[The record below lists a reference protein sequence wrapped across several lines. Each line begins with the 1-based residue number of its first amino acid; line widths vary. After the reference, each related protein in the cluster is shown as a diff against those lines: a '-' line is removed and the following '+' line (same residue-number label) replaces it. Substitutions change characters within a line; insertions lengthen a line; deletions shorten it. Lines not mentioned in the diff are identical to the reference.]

1 VRPLLETA
9 QSAQEIQPNT
19 INNLPLNWDK
29 EYASIFSEEEQ
40 RALQIQAAWKL
51 QVKNYHDSLGHCNYR
66 LLAHSLKKMGVSL
79 QCLLPYINTYKCNTC
94 TANLGRCDYLLTPT
108 TASTPDKDTI
118 TTPSQPTNSV
128 ILNPEPIIAPA
139 PLLPLSLP
147 EVPVVVTPVS
157 TFVVPTLDV
166 RADFADSC
174 QIGRSGDRWFLL
186 MVDKT
191 TEYVSLYN
199 TKTRSNPL
207 ALLKEYLTFTGRKI
221 RYLLMDNAKEFHSE
235 EMLAFCRDNGII
247 IQPVIAYNHTGMCR
261 VESYIGVVKSHG
273 RVSMLNANVPLRF
286 HGDAVLDFCIK
297 RNFTWYSKKGLRT
310 KIPEPPIQFSGA
322 TNFLGPKNEF
332 TSHQFETSVLE
343 PPMSFSPLSNHQTVV
358 KPRDSRLNFYE
369 GPIPVSEFV
378 NCAERGKLGVE
389 SSQSRASAGST
400 CLSVA
405 NVPPDYAAH
414 IPPILGGH
422 PVTASAAKPFFP
434 ERKASERERESGH
447 SPRDDH
453 TETKVATY
461 EAECGAAPVRCLLTV
476 QRMSNEHKR
485 EKTLSEFSTS
495 PDVASCKTRV
505 LNYWLGHICVCIS
518 V

>member
-1 VRPLLETA
+1 MTL
-9 QSAQEIQPNT
+9 SEI
-19 INNLPLNWDK
+19 
-29 EYASIFSEEEQ
+29 
-40 RALQIQAAWKL
+40 
-51 QVKNYHDSLGHCNYR
+51 H
-66 LLAHSLKKMGVSL
+66 
-79 QCLLPYINTYKCNTC
+79 
-94 TANLGRCDYLLTPT
+94 
-108 TASTPDKDTI
+108 
-118 TTPSQPTNSV
+118 
-128 ILNPEPIIAPA
+128 
-139 PLLPLSLP
+139 
-147 EVPVVVTPVS
+147 
-157 TFVVPTLDV
+157 
-166 RADFADSC
+166 
-174 QIGRSGDRWFLL
+174 
-186 MVDKT
+186 
-191 TEYVSLYN
+191 
-199 TKTRSNPL
+199 
-207 ALLKEYLTFTGRKI
+207 
-221 RYLLMDNAKEFHSE
+221 
-235 EMLAFCRDNGII
+235 
-247 IQPVIAYNHTGMCR
+247 
-261 VESYIGVVKSHG
+261 
-273 RVSMLNANVPLRF
+273 
-286 HGDAVLDFCIK
+286 
-297 RNFTWYSKKGLRT
+297 RT

-322 TNFLGPKNEF
+322 TNFFGPKNEF

-358 KPRDSRLNFYE
+358 KPRASRLNFYE

-378 NCAERGKLGVE
+378 NCAETGKLGVE

-405 NVPPDYAAH
+405 KVPPDYAAH